1 MRVAILPLALGTFAI
16 GLTEFAVM
24 GLLPQIATG
33 LDVSVPAAGTL
44 VTAYAIGVVVGAPL
58 LTAVSLRLPRTRM
71 LILFMAMFAVG
82 NALAAAAPSFGL
94 LVAVRFLT
102 GLPHGAF
109 FGVAALVAASLVPE
123 ERRARAVAAVF
134 LGLTVANV
142 LGVPAATAL
151 GSVVGWRVAFA
162 VIVVVALTSVAGIAL
177 LVPRAGVGTPARL
190 GAELAVFRQRSVLL
204 VLAMIVLG
212 CGGLFAFYSYIAPV
226 ITGLAGF
233 GSDVVPVLLGV
244 FGLGM
249 TLGTVLGGR
258 VADRV
263 DPRRVM
269 VVLLAAQAVLL
280 AAAVLALHSRWLA
293 PLVVF
298 GVGLL
303 GLALVPAVQS
313 VVMDAARDAPVLA
326 SAAIH
331 SAFNVANALGAAL
344 GGVALAAGLGLGAP
358 SAVGALLAA
367 MGAVLAVF
375 SVRAGTRPAA
385 TVDA

>member
-1 MRVAILPLALGTFAI
+1 MLPLALGTFAI

-24 GLLPQIATG
+24 GLLPQIAQG

-71 LILFMAMFAVG
+71 LMLFMGMFAVG
-82 NALAAAAPSFGL
+82 NALAAVAPSFGV
-94 LVAVRFLT
+94 LVALRFLT

-109 FGVAALVAASLVPE
+109 FGVASLVAASLVPE
-123 ERRARAVAAVF
+123 ARRARAIAAVF
-134 LGLTVANV
+134 LGLTVSNV

-151 GSVVGWRVAFA
+151 GSVVGWRIAFA
-162 VIVVVALTSVAGIAL
+162 VIVVVALASVAGIAI
-177 LVPRAGVGTPARL
+177 LVPRTGVGTPARL
-190 GAELAVFRQRSVLL
+190 GSELAVFRQPTVLL
-204 VLAMIVLG
+204 VLGMIVLG

-226 ITGLAGF
+226 MTGLAGF
-233 GSDVVPVLLGV
+233 GTNAVPILLGV

-258 VADRV
+258 LADRV

-269 VVLLAAQAVLL
+269 VALLAAQAVLL
-280 AAAVLALHSRWLA
+280 GVAVVALHTPWLA
-293 PLVVF
+293 ALVVF

-303 GLALVPAVQS
+303 GLALIPAVQS
-313 VVMDAARDAPVLA
+313 VVLDAARDAPVLA

-331 SAFNVANALGAAL
+331 SAFNIANAIGAAL
-344 GGVALAAGLGLGAP
+344 GGVALAAGFGLGAP
-358 SAVGALLAA
+358 SAVGAILAAVGALLALVSMRVA
-367 MGAVLAVF
+367 A
-375 SVRAGTRPAA
+375 RRPAA
-385 TVDA
+385 AVA

>member
-1 MRVAILPLALGTFAI
+1 MRIAILPLALGTFAI

-24 GLLPQIATG
+24 GLLSQIAEG

-71 LILFMAMFAVG
+71 LMLFMGMFAVG
-82 NALAAAAPSFGL
+82 NALAAVAPSFGL

-109 FGVAALVAASLVPE
+109 FGVASLVAASLVAE

-134 LGLTVANV
+134 LGLTVSNV

-162 VIVVVALTSVAGIAL
+162 VIVVVACASVVGIAI
-177 LVPRAGVGTPARL
+177 LVPRNAVTTPARL
-190 GAELAVFRQRSVLL
+190 GSELAVFRQPAVLL
-204 VLAMIVLG
+204 VLGMIVLG

-226 ITGLAGF
+226 MTGLAGF
-233 GSDVVPVLLGV
+233 GTNAVPVLLAV

-258 VADRV
+258 LADRV

-280 AAAVLALHSRWLA
+280 GVAVVALHTRWLA
-293 PLVVF
+293 ALVVF

-303 GLALVPAVQS
+303 GLALIPAVQS
-313 VVMDAARDAPVLA
+313 VVMDAAADAPVLA

-331 SAFNVANALGAAL
+331 SAFNIANAIGAAL
-344 GGVALAAGLGLGAP
+344 GGAALAMGFGLGAP
-358 SAVGALLAA
+358 SAVGAILAAVGALLALVSLRVV
-367 MGAVLAVF
+367 GRSREAV
-375 SVRAGTRPAA
+375 PA
-385 TVDA
+385 

>member
-1 MRVAILPLALGTFAI
+1 MRIAILPLALGTFAI

-24 GLLPQIATG
+24 GLLPQIAQG

-71 LILFMAMFAVG
+71 LMLFMGMFAVG
-82 NALAAAAPSFGL
+82 NALAAVAPSFGV
-94 LVAVRFLT
+94 LVALRFLT

-109 FGVAALVAASLVPE
+109 FGVASLVAASLVPE
-123 ERRARAVAAVF
+123 ARRARAIAAVF
-134 LGLTVANV
+134 LGLTVSNV

-151 GSVVGWRVAFA
+151 GSVVGWRIAFA
-162 VIVVVALTSVAGIAL
+162 VIVVVALASVAGIAI
-177 LVPRAGVGTPARL
+177 LVPRTGVGTPARL
-190 GAELAVFRQRSVLL
+190 GSELAVFRQPTVLL
-204 VLAMIVLG
+204 VLGMIVLG

-226 ITGLAGF
+226 MTGLAGF
-233 GSDVVPVLLGV
+233 GTNAVPILLGV

-258 VADRV
+258 LADRV

-269 VVLLAAQAVLL
+269 VALLAAQAVLL
-280 AAAVLALHSRWLA
+280 GVAVVALHTPWLA
-293 PLVVF
+293 ALVVF

-303 GLALVPAVQS
+303 GLALIPAVQS
-313 VVMDAARDAPVLA
+313 VVLDAARDAPVLA

-331 SAFNVANALGAAL
+331 SAFNIANAIGAAL
-344 GGVALAAGLGLGAP
+344 GGVALAAGFGLGAP
-358 SAVGALLAA
+358 SAVGAILAAVGALLALVSMRVA
-367 MGAVLAVF
+367 A
-375 SVRAGTRPAA
+375 RRPAA
-385 TVDA
+385 AVA